1 VTIGEYVAQ
10 RTSLIRLLSLLW
22 FVVPVVLIFAF
33 PVTAQTYGLEW
44 LLFTYLLMWGICAV
58 IAWNTACPRC
68 HSSFFWETIR
78 AARLWFGDTLKSCP
92 KCGVSFEEPMPPDL

>member
-33 PVTAQTYGLEW
+33 PVTAHTYGLEW
-44 LLFTYLLMWGICAV
+44 LLFTYL
-58 IAWNTACPRC
+58 
-68 HSSFFWETIR
+68 
-78 AARLWFGDTLKSCP
+78 
-92 KCGVSFEEPMPPDL
+92 